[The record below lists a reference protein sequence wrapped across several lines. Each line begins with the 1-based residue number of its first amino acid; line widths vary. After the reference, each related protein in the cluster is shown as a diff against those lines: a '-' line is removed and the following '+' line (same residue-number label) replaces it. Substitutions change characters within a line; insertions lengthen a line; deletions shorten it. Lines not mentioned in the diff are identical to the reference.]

1 MYLAYF
7 RFEGARVGRGGV
19 VRGGVVRES
28 LRGVCVFVAEVTA
41 ELSKYL

>member
-1 MYLAYF
+1 MYSAYF
-7 RFEGARVGRGGV
+7 GSKELGIG
-19 VRGGVVRES
+19 RGGVVRES

>member
-7 RFEGARVGRGGV
+7 RFEGARVG
-19 VRGGVVRES
+19 RGGVVRES